1 MQIKCQLTFEY
12 WRVCFACLP
21 EEGSR
26 GADGGRTAVGDWLER
41 DADLSLDFGAEKE
54 PTRAIAVTCMRQQR
68 GEY

>member
-1 MQIKCQLTFEY
+1 M
-12 WRVCFACLP
+12 FACLP
-21 EEGSR
+21 EEGRR

-41 DADLSLDFGAEKE
+41 DAELSLDFGAEKE